1 MLISHTV
8 DIESIYNK
16 IPAKYKLIREE
27 CMRRSILF
35 FYLIGL
41 SVFLFSCQGKKD
53 RLPAELF
60 FHTTEKDNFEI
71 SPNGKY
77 ISFLENYNGQKNIFV
92 IDLADTSTHR
102 ITEFEEQGV
111 QSVFWANNDEL
122 IFLMDQNPGDSLRL
136 MAVNRNNHA
145 LRSILTSTARM
156 HWIEPNQVINNEV
169 LISLNDRDSL
179 LFDAYRLNL
188 LTGQKHLVARNPGNV
203 GMWMPDCS
211 GKIRLAVVSDGRT
224 ETILVRDNEEADFH
238 PIIKSSYRANVQP
251 LGFTSHDRNRIY
263 ALSDLMR
270 DKLALVEVDLSTG
283 NETRVLYEHPKVD
296 LNTTG
301 YSLQEGDMG
310 FIEFD
315 TLRPDRHFF
324 DQKLKDVFLKINNH
338 IPDYSLKLIA
348 RDSVFS
354 GFIVHAS
361 LDIDA
366 GATYYYNY
374 NEDKLLKLSD
384 DNPRLKP
391 SDLAPMKPITFYTR
405 DGLELSGYLTIP
417 RNATG
422 KMPAIVIP
430 PIGINSR
437 AIWGYNPE
445 IQFLASRG
453 YVILQVNTR
462 GIKGFGKKQWF
473 KGFRNWGTV
482 LQDDITDAT
491 TWLIREG
498 IVDSTKIGIYGFS
511 LGGYSALHSSCYKP
525 NLYACAASYSGITN
539 LFTYSQEDPLNYK
552 PYRQMAHEMIGDPM
566 KDNAYFRKNSPI
578 FHTDKIKHP
587 VFIIQGSRDTRS
599 NVNETNQFVKDL
611 RNKGIPVTYM
621 LNEEEGHQFENE
633 KNKISLY
640 KELAA
645 FFDKYLQ

>member
-1 MLISHTV
+1 
-8 DIESIYNK
+8 
-16 IPAKYKLIREE
+16 
-27 CMRRSILF
+27 MRRSILF
-35 FYLIGL
+35 FYFIGL
-41 SVFLFSCQGKKD
+41 SVFLLSCQGKEK
-53 RLPAELF
+53 RLAAELF
-60 FHTTEKDNFEI
+60 FHTTKKSNFEI

-77 ISFLENYNGQKNIFV
+77 ISFLENYEGHKNLFV
-92 IDLADTSTHR
+92 IDLTDTSTHR
-102 ITEFEEQGV
+102 ITTFEDRAV
-111 QSVFWANNDEL
+111 KTAFWANNDEL
-122 IFLMDQNPGDSLRL
+122 IFLMDQDSGDSLQL
-136 MAVNRNNHA
+136 MVVNWKDHVF
-145 LRSILTSTARM
+145 RSLLTTSARV
-156 HWIEPNQVINNEV
+156 HWIEPTQVINNEV

-179 LFDAYRLNL
+179 LFDAYRLNIQ
-188 LTGQKHLVARNPGNV
+188 TGQKHLVAQNPGNV

-224 ETILVRDNEEADFH
+224 ETILTRQNEALDFQ

-251 LGFTSHDRNRIY
+251 LGFTAHDRDRIY

-270 DKLALVEVDLSTG
+270 DKLALVEVDLKTG
-283 NETRVLYEHPKVD
+283 NEMEVLYEHPEVD
-296 LNTTG
+296 LNTAG
-301 YSLQEGDMG
+301 YSFQEGSMG

-315 TLRPDRHFF
+315 TQHPGRYFF
-324 DQKLKDVFLKINNH
+324 DQKLKDVFLKINNK

-348 RDSVFS
+348 RDSLFT
-354 GFIVHAS
+354 GFIIHAS

-374 NEDKLLKLSD
+374 KEDRLLKLSE
-384 DNPRLKP
+384 DNPHLNPR
-391 SDLAPMKPITFYTR
+391 DLAPMKPISFYTR
-405 DGLELSGYLTIP
+405 DGLKLSGYLTVP
-417 RNATG
+417 QNVSG
-422 KMPAIVIP
+422 KLPAIVIP
-430 PIGINSR
+430 PFGINSR

-445 IQFLASRG
+445 IQFLVSRG
-453 YVILQVNTR
+453 YAVLQVNTR

-482 LQDDITDAT
+482 IQDDITDAT

-552 PYRQMAHEMIGDPM
+552 PHRQMAYEMIGDPM
-566 KDNAYFRKNSPI
+566 KDNEYFRKNSPI

-611 RNKGIPVTYM
+611 RHKGIPVTYM

>member
-1 MLISHTV
+1 
-8 DIESIYNK
+8 
-16 IPAKYKLIREE
+16 
-27 CMRRSILF
+27 MRRSILF
-35 FYLIGL
+35 FYFVGLLI
-41 SVFLFSCQGKKD
+41 FLFSCQEKKD

-60 FHTTEKDNFEI
+60 FHTTEKSNFEI

-77 ISFLENYNGQKNIFV
+77 ISFLENYKGHKNIFV
-92 IDLADTSTHR
+92 IDLADTSTQR
-102 ITEFEEQGV
+102 VTTFDKQGV
-111 QSVFWANNDEL
+111 RSAFWANNDEL
-122 IFLMDQNPGDSLRL
+122 IFLKDHNAGDSLRL
-136 MAVNRNNHA
+136 MIVNHKDHT
-145 LRSILTSTARM
+145 LRTILASSARM
-156 HWIEPNQVINNEV
+156 HWIEPSQIINNEILV
-169 LISLNDRDSL
+169 SLNDRDSL
-179 LFDAYRLNL
+179 SFDAYRLNIQ
-188 LTGQKHLVARNPGNV
+188 TGQKHLVANNPGNV

-211 GKIRLAVVSDGRT
+211 GKVRLAVVSDGRT
-224 ETILVRDNEEADFH
+224 ETIMARDNEEADFH

-251 LGFTSHDRNRIY
+251 LGFTSNDRDRIY

-270 DKLALVEVDLSTG
+270 DKLALVEVDLNTG
-283 NETRVLYEHPKVD
+283 NEIRVLYEHPEVD
-296 LNTTG
+296 LNSTN
-301 YSLQEGDMG
+301 YSLQKGDMG

-315 TLRPDRHFF
+315 TQHPGRYFF
-324 DQKLKDVFLKINNH
+324 DQKLKDVFLKISNQ
-338 IPDYSLKLIA
+338 IPDYLLKLIA
-348 RDSVFS
+348 RDSIS
-354 GFIVHAS
+354 TGFIVHAS
-361 LDIDA
+361 SDTDA

-374 NEDKLLKLSD
+374 PEDKLLKLSD
-384 DNPRLKP
+384 DNPELKP
-391 SDLAPMKPITFYTR
+391 DNLAPMKPISFYTR
-405 DGLELSGYLTIP
+405 DGLKLSGYLTVP
-417 RNATG
+417 RNATD

-430 PIGINSR
+430 PVGINSR
-437 AIWGYNPE
+437 ATWGYNPE

-462 GIKGFGKKQWF
+462 GIRGFGKKQWF

-552 PYRQMAHEMIGDPM
+552 SYRQMVHEMIGDPM
-566 KDNAYFRKNSPI
+566 KDSEYFRKNSPI
-578 FHTDKIKHP
+578 FHTNKIKHP

-645 FFDKYLQ
+645 FFDEYLQ

>member
-1 MLISHTV
+1 
-8 DIESIYNK
+8 
-16 IPAKYKLIREE
+16 
-27 CMRRSILF
+27 MRRSILF
-35 FYLIGL
+35 FYLIGV
-41 SVFLFSCQGKKD
+41 SVFLFSCQGKGN

-71 SPNGKY
+71 SPDGKY
-77 ISFLENYNGQKNIFV
+77 ISFLENHEGHKNIYV

-102 ITEFEEQGV
+102 ITSFNQQGV
-111 QSVFWANNDEL
+111 QSAFWVNNDEL
-122 IFLMDQNPGDSLRL
+122 IFLMDQGSEDSLRV
-136 MAVNRNNHA
+136 MAVNSKDHT
-145 LRSILTSTARM
+145 LRSIFTSSSKM
-156 HWIEPNQVINNEV
+156 HWIEPRQIINDEI

-179 LFDAYRLNL
+179 LFDAYRLNIQ
-188 LTGQKHLVARNPGNV
+188 TGQKQLVVHNPGNV

-224 ETILVRDNEEADFH
+224 ETIMTRDNEESVFQ
-238 PIIKSSYRANVQP
+238 PIIKSSYRANIQP
-251 LGFTSHDRNRIY
+251 LGFTHSNRDRIY

-270 DKLALVEVDLSTG
+270 DKLALVEIDLNTG
-283 NETRVLYEHPKVD
+283 TETQVLYEHPAVD
-296 LNTTG
+296 LNTVG
-301 YSLQEGDMG
+301 YSLEEGNMG
-310 FIEFD
+310 FIGYD
-315 TLRPDRHFF
+315 NLRPERHFF
-324 DQKLKDVFLKINNH
+324 DQKLKDVFSKISNH

-348 RDSVFS
+348 RDSVFT

-374 NEDKLLKLSD
+374 KEDELLKLSE
-384 DNPRLKP
+384 DNPHLKP
-391 SDLAPMKPITFYTR
+391 DDLAPMRPITFYNR
-405 DGLELSGYLTIP
+405 DGLQLSGYLTVP
-417 RNATG
+417 RDANNS
-422 KMPAIVIP
+422 MPAIVIP
-430 PIGINSR
+430 PVGINSR
-437 AIWGYNPE
+437 AVWGYNPE

-462 GIKGFGKKQWF
+462 GIKGFGKQQWF

-491 TWLIREG
+491 TWLIQEG

-566 KDNAYFRKNSPI
+566 KDSEYFRKNSPI

-587 VFIIQGSRDTRS
+587 VFIIQGSRDARS

-621 LNEEEGHQFENE
+621 LNEEEGHQFEDE

-640 KELAA
+640 KELAE
-645 FFDKYLQ
+645 FFDTYLQ